1 MKDFWRQ
8 QVKKHGSDIE
18 SVNFDPLAEQ
28 LELHFLKQF
37 IKQDEIV
44 CDMGCGNGRTLLFLA
59 RKFKKTK
66 FIGIDYVEEMIIA
79 AKKQQKLL
87 KIPNITF
94 LYADAISQDVID
106 LFGPIK
112 FDKVF
117 TKRLLVNLK
126 GEDKKKAIKNTYS
139 ILKKRGTYIM
149 IECFLEPLKK
159 INKIRKELDLENINV
174 KHFNEYLSYQ
184 FLGEINNYFNIEK
197 KIDFGSLYYFMSRV
211 FNASL
216 TKGKPD
222 YFAPINQLAVYLT
235 KKGFNVLD
243 EFSPEQMFILSKK

>member
-8 QVKKHGSDIE
+8 QVKKYGSDIE

-66 FIGIDYVEEMIIA
+66 FIGIDYVEEMIVT
-79 AKKQQKLL
+79 AKKQQRLL

-94 LYADAISQDVID
+94 LHADAISQDITN
-106 LFGPIK
+106 LFRSIK

-117 TKRLLVNLK
+117 TKRLLVNLG
-126 GEDKKKAIKNTYS
+126 GEDKKKAIKNIYP

-159 INKIRKELDLENINV
+159 INKIRKELGLENIYI

-184 FLGEINNYFNIEK
+184 FLDEIKNYFNIEK
-197 KIDFGSLYYFMSRV
+197 QIDFASLYYFTSRI

-216 TKGKPD
+216 SKGKPD
-222 YFAPINQLAVYLT
+222 YFAPINQLSVHIT
-235 KKGFNVLD
+235 KKGFNILND
-243 EFSPEQMFILSKK
+243 FSPEQMFILRKK